1 MKLTERI
8 QKLREQ
14 SLNAENRI
22 SAERALLIT
31 EFYKSGVA
39 DAEPVPVQRAM
50 AFQYILEHKAICIN
64 KGELIVGERGP
75 APKATPTYP
84 EICVHSLQDLEI
96 LHNRK
101 KVAFLSDEETR
112 AAYRD
117 IIIPYWKGKSNRD
130 RIFKN
135 VTSEWKDAYE
145 AGIFTEFQEQRAPG
159 HTVLGMKMFRTCPGI
174 GKIGWS
180 GIRPEAEN
188 RIVADGSGLPAGACQ
203 CSADSTGG
211 FATLLVYSFGSS
223 DGTESVGFF

>member
-159 HTVLGMKMFRTCPGI
+159 HTVL
-174 GKIGWS
+174 
-180 GIRPEAEN
+180 
-188 RIVADGSGLPAGACQ
+188 
-203 CSADSTGG
+203 
-211 FATLLVYSFGSS
+211 
-223 DGTESVGFF
+223 

>member
-101 KVAFLSDEETR
+101 KVAFLSDEEIGRESPTGTGFSKMLL
-112 AAYRD
+112 
-117 IIIPYWKGKSNRD
+117 PNGKMPMRLVFLRNFRNSVLR
-130 RIFKN
+130 
-135 VTSEWKDAYE
+135 
-145 AGIFTEFQEQRAPG
+145 GILFWE
-159 HTVLGMKMFRTCPGI
+159 
-174 GKIGWS
+174 
-180 GIRPEAEN
+180 
-188 RIVADGSGLPAGACQ
+188 
-203 CSADSTGG
+203 
-211 FATLLVYSFGSS
+211 
-223 DGTESVGFF
+223 